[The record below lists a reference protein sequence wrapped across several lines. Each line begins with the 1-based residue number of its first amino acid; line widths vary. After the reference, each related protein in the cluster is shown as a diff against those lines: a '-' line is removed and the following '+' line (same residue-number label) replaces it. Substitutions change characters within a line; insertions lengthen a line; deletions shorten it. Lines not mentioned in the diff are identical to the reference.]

1 MFILLL
7 AILFLFLGA
16 FVLVMNPHQVDKPDA
31 SKKTGDEK
39 KAEQEPTEAIT
50 EKSKI
55 AQQTR
60 VLKQCYLLDRLIDL
74 IDYRYS
80 TKGDPADPAW
90 PDYNNFSTITAPPG
104 PTLSKLVGSDKA
116 QPIFDIESH
125 QLALM
130 VPRVRFFKVLSGKGG
145 PTGEIEFPFSAYSK
159 APNVLNSTVASA
171 EDISQPQSGKGARA
185 GIQSFSYELAGTNPA
200 EAENLIQATAV
211 FYFATLDDLF
221 AERRAAGSN
230 VISFSDLIVYNNV
243 AEGNEEFDDEYFEI
257 RALVGWSHPQ
267 INDRSI
273 LPSELKQALASAQTS
288 LLLNLVAHELN
299 FNQDGSITLEVTYN
313 ARLEGALAGADLD
326 VLWTPELAEISKLR
340 EKIAKSRKRAIELS
354 KAQSQVD
361 DARRYLESRNAE
373 NAGKPIADPV
383 TAALVEEAR
392 IQGQTNRVSAELK
405 YVKDVTTGAPLAASP
420 LAIPAGLVAA
430 GGATALALKSE
441 SDYTNEALEIK
452 SDTLKKKQEKINE
465 EVADLEA
472 QAKKEES
479 LQLIRRYRRIL
490 EALEKSGRI
499 FTMRVDKNQL
509 GIFKEDQL
517 FGTTKEAVQNRVD
530 PKTPTKIE
538 KDKGNPQA
546 DTALKDATK
555 NTAPDGKVNFEE
567 IVLVKDDTSS
577 STEDGKVR
585 IPFFYFGDL
594 IDALMNVLR
603 AEFGGQKNEKAI
615 RTLNRI
621 DFIMGSTVFTRRDPK
636 TKKKISFTVNL
647 ANIPISLDLFKIWF
661 QDNVVR
667 TQTPRYTLI
676 TIFKDVLS
684 QLVLSGL
691 GDGCFGA
698 VEQNAVPGILPVT
711 TPLAKGG
718 KPRIPKRGAR
728 CRKISP
734 SIPHLPES
742 SRMPAQK
749 LQNIVY
755 FFAREDQIDYL
766 TGQQSDNQSQGIYHL
781 KIGRNKGLIKNVQF
795 TKTDFPFQRE
805 ARLVNQAEE
814 INDDG
819 YLREKYDATITMVG
833 NTLFHPGQMIYIDPR
848 VPGAT
853 KNQARVLG
861 FSGYYFVHEVSHT
874 VSNEF
879 YQTEIKAIH
888 QGFATDGPS
897 KTPKTYPPD
906 GYNCKDSVI
915 ETLTANI
922 LGNSAAAQMIGH
934 SLAEVAKAAG
944 LEEKLK
950 KPGDGQQ

>member
-16 FVLVMNPHQVDKPDA
+16 FVLVMNPHQVDKPDT

-50 EKSKI
+50 EKSQI

-80 TKGDPADPAW
+80 TKADPADRAW

-130 VPRVRFFKVLSGKGG
+130 VPRVRFFKVLSGKEG
-145 PTGEIEFPFSAYSK
+145 PTGEVEFPFGAYSK
-159 APNVLNSTVASA
+159 APNAIKSGVAGV
-171 EDISQPQSGKGARA
+171 EDISRPQSGKGARA

-221 AERRAAGSN
+221 AEQRANGSN
-230 VISFSDLIVYNNV
+230 VISFSDLIVYNNRK
-243 AEGNEEFDDEYFEI
+243 EGNEEYDDEYFEI
-257 RALVGWSHPQ
+257 RALVGWSYPK
-267 INDRSI
+267 ISDRKLLS
-273 LPSELKQALASAQTS
+273 SELKEALASAQTS
-288 LLLNLVAHELN
+288 LLLNLVGHELN
-299 FNQDGSITLEVTYN
+299 FNQDGSVTLEVTYN

-326 VLWTPELAEISKLR
+326 ILWTPENAVVSNLR
-340 EKIAKSRKRAIELS
+340 ERTAAGRQRSIALAKIESDISA
-354 KAQSQVD
+354 
-361 DARRYLESRNAE
+361 ARRYMEATDAERAGLPKPSGNTAVIIEEAKKKGLENRATAE
-373 NAGKPIADPV
+373 NRINTVSTDLLNPVGTAYAAGQLLTRDEKDWQLSGLD
-383 TAALVEEAR
+383 TAAESNKKEQKKLDEE
-392 IQGQTNRVSAELK
+392 ISQ
-405 YVKDVTTGAPLAASP
+405 
-420 LAIPAGLVAA
+420 
-430 GGATALALKSE
+430 
-441 SDYTNEALEIK
+441 
-452 SDTLKKKQEKINE
+452 
-465 EVADLEA
+465 LEA
-472 QAKKEES
+472 DAKKEES
-479 LQLIRRYRRIL
+479 LQLIKRYRRVL
-490 EALEKSGRI
+490 EALENSGRI

-509 GIFKEDQL
+509 GIFKEGQL

-530 PKTPTKIE
+530 PKTPAKIE
-538 KDKGNPQA
+538 KAKGDPQA

-555 NTAPDGKVNFEE
+555 NTTDDGKVNFQE
-567 IVLVKDDTSS
+567 IVLVKDDTTS

-594 IDALMNVLR
+594 IDAMMNVLR
-603 AEFGGQKNEKAI
+603 AEYGGQKNKKAI
-615 RTLNRI
+615 KTLNRI

-667 TQTPRYTLI
+667 TQTARYTLI
-676 TIFKDVLS
+676 TIFKDVLA
-684 QLVLSGL
+684 QLVLSAL

-698 VEQNAVPGILPVT
+698 VEQNTVPGILPVT

-718 KPRIPKRGAR
+718 KPRIPKQGAR
-728 CRKISP
+728 CRTISP
-734 SIPHLPES
+734 NIPHLPES

-805 ARLVNQAEE
+805 ARIVSQAEE

-819 YLREKYDATITMVG
+819 YLREKYDANITMVG

-897 KTPKTYPPD
+897 KTPRTYPPD
-906 GYNCKDSVI
+906 GYNCKGQQFRKSAGKISKLDSARDDA
-915 ETLTANI
+915 L
-922 LGNSAAAQMIGH
+922 AAASKRLFRAMT
-934 SLAEVAKAAG
+934 
-944 LEEKLK
+944 EKLN

>member
-1 MFILLL
+1 
-7 AILFLFLGA
+7 
-16 FVLVMNPHQVDKPDA
+16 MNPHQVDKPDA

-104 PTLSKLVGSDKA
+104 PTLSRLVGSDKA

-130 VPRVRFFKVLSGKGG
+130 VPRVRFFKVLSGKGRT
-145 PTGEIEFPFSAYSK
+145 TGEVEFPFSAYSK
-159 APNVLNSTVASA
+159 APNVLNSAVASA

-221 AERRAAGSN
+221 AERRAAGSS
-230 VISFSDLIVYNNV
+230 VISFSDLIVYNNRK
-243 AEGNEEFDDEYFEI
+243 EGNEEFDDEYFEI

-267 INDRSI
+267 INDRKI

-326 VLWTPELAEISKLR
+326 VLWTPENAVVSNLRARTAERRQRSIALAKIESDIS
-340 EKIAKSRKRAIELS
+340 A
-354 KAQSQVD
+354 
-361 DARRYLESRNAE
+361 ARRYMEATDAERAGLPKPSVEVATVIEEAKKKGRQNKATAEDEITSAKSALNPLGAAGAAAYVYSRDENDWQLNALDTAAE
-373 NAGKPIADPV
+373 N
-383 TAALVEEAR
+383 
-392 IQGQTNRVSAELK
+392 N
-405 YVKDVTTGAPLAASP
+405 
-420 LAIPAGLVAA
+420 
-430 GGATALALKSE
+430 
-441 SDYTNEALEIK
+441 
-452 SDTLKKKQEKINE
+452 KKEQEKLDE
-465 EVADLEA
+465 EISQLEA
-472 QAKKEES
+472 KAKKEES
-479 LQLIRRYRRIL
+479 LQLITRYRRVL

-538 KDKGNPQA
+538 KDKGDPQA

-555 NTAPDGKVNFEE
+555 NTTSDGKVNFEE
-567 IVLVKDDTSS
+567 IVLVKDDTTS

-603 AEFGGQKNEKAI
+603 AEYGGQKNKKAI

-888 QGFATDGPS
+888 QGFATNGPS

-906 GYNCKDSVI
+906 GYNCKGQNLENPI
-915 ETLTANI
+915 
-922 LGNSAAAQMIGH
+922 GAAAV
-934 SLAEVAKAAG
+934 SALEVLSPGAAAAAKQALGEVEKVMAPA
-944 LEEKLK
+944 KLK